1 MNGAV
6 LVVES
11 EDGVKK
17 RDSIKIIL
25 ENVLEMKN
33 KETENEKTK
42 ELKSLILVPNGEDY
56 LIIRTS
62 FNYNWNKR
70 KAN

>member
-17 RDSIKIIL
+17 RDAIKIIL

-56 LIIRTS
+56 LTIRTC
-62 FNYNWNKR
+62 FNYNRNKR